1 MAKIIAIDEKI
12 INNQFNRQ
20 IAECIGL
27 WLAEGDNKCTN
38 EITFTNNCFDLIKHF
53 HNTITK
59 LFKEYN
65 FNIRIYV
72 YSKNKLKI
80 DLPIKDCIT
89 KYYSDKRAKKPYFIW
104 RICSVKLNRK
114 WKNIVEAYK
123 PNSEFY
129 PEILRGFFAGEG
141 NIKIG
146 SHNSRVIRIAQKNRV
161 KFIENILD
169 SLKIEYKF
177 KKNERSYCIYHKDNW
192 DIFSRFGLADLHP
205 IKKNKFY
212 TNYNFKEEHYKHNYL
227 KKEVFKELVRP
238 HTTIELSKKFNR
250 SPARICDIV
259 IELKKEGLIT
269 NFGVKSTMYWIR
281 NDKNSIII
289 SQIKEKYI
297 NIVKEKPLLTSEIA
311 KTLKVDWKNAFK
323 RLKELEKL
331 KLVQQINKNEWGY
344 IKTSKRVIVI

>member
-1 MAKIIAIDEKI
+1 M
-12 INNQFNRQ
+12 
-20 IAECIGL
+20 
-27 WLAEGDNKCTN
+27 
-38 EITFTNNCFDLIKHF
+38 
-53 HNTITK
+53 
-59 LFKEYN
+59 
-65 FNIRIYV
+65 
-72 YSKNKLKI
+72 
-80 DLPIKDCIT
+80 
-89 KYYSDKRAKKPYFIW
+89 
-104 RICSVKLNRK
+104 
-114 WKNIVEAYK
+114 
-123 PNSEFY
+123 
-129 PEILRGFFAGEG
+129 
-141 NIKIG
+141 
-146 SHNSRVIRIAQKNRV
+146 
-161 KFIENILD
+161 
-169 SLKIEYKF
+169 
-177 KKNERSYCIYHKDNW
+177 
-192 DIFSRFGLADLHP
+192 
-205 IKKNKFY
+205 
-212 TNYNFKEEHYKHNYL
+212 
-227 KKEVFKELVRP
+227 VRP